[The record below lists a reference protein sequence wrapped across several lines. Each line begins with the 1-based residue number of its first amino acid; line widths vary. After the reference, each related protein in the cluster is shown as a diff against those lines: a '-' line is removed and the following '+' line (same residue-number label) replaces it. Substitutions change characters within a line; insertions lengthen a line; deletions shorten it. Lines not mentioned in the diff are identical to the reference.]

1 MAPKAL
7 LYRVSL
13 TGIKGFT
20 RLYALNP
27 STNLYT
33 FHKQLRSDLEFPQ
46 DQLILFKAL
55 REDGSVEGRYGLFDL
70 GCGAVDEISLAK
82 TVAAGVVSFV
92 YFYDVTARKS
102 VNITFE
108 GESSDYSVPAD
119 SPRLVETKGP
129 IPIEFE
135 NGYVAYE
142 DLPDD
147 QKHIHR
153 GTTSIFGGGG
163 LDDDIDLDDEDE
175 EDEDDEDDDSSDE
188 DGKEIFDENEGI

>member
-1 MAPKAL
+1 MATKTL

-13 TGIKGFT
+13 SGIKGFT

-27 STNLYT
+27 ATTLYS

-55 REDGSVEGRYGLFDL
+55 LEDGSVEGRYGLFDL
-70 GCGAVDEISLAK
+70 GCGAVDAVTLEQ
-82 TVAAGVVSFV
+82 TVSRGVVSFV

-108 GESSDYSVPAD
+108 GESETVALPALD
-119 SPRLVETKGP
+119 SPVVVETKGP
-129 IPIEFE
+129 VPQEFE
-135 NGYVAYE
+135 NGYIAYE

-153 GTTSIFGGGG
+153 GGGLSQILGGGD
-163 LDDDIDLDDEDE
+163 DDDIDLS
-175 EDEDDEDDDSSDE
+175 EDEDDEEDIDEDDDE
-188 DGKEIFDENEGI
+188 DGKEIFDESEGI

>member
-27 STNLYT
+27 STTLYT

-82 TVAAGVVSFV
+82 TVANGVVSFV

-108 GESSDYSVPAD
+108 GESSEYFVPAD

-129 IPIEFE
+129 VPIEFE

-153 GTTSIFGGGG
+153 GTSSIFGGDGS

-175 EDEDDEDDDSSDE
+175 DDEDEDEDSGDE
-188 DGKEIFDENEGI
+188 DGQEIFDENEGI